1 MGRFISRF
9 GSAVNGAV
17 LRSNCLIPLTIFNS
31 NGKLQIGSGKLQDA
45 IELKNKYISDTYIML
60 SLIRDL
66 TNVCPFS
73 RYSPELMANNSGTYR
88 HSQIANQCPWIPKLG
103 DLLDQRPLGVE
114 DRRLWNGRLSNSSDA
129 RQKKYNSLQIPNS

>member
-1 MGRFISRF
+1 MGRFILRS

-31 NGKLQIGSGKLQDA
+31 NGKLQDA

-88 HSQIANQCPWIPKLG
+88 HSQVANQCPWIPKLG

>member
-17 LRSNCLIPLTIFNS
+17 LRSNCLIPFTIFNA
-31 NGKLQIGSGKLQDA
+31 NGKLQDA

-66 TNVCPFS
+66 TNVCSLS

-88 HSQIANQCPWIPKLG
+88 HSQVANQCPWIPKL
-103 DLLDQRPLGVE
+103 
-114 DRRLWNGRLSNSSDA
+114 
-129 RQKKYNSLQIPNS
+129 

>member
-1 MGRFISRF
+1 MGRFILRS

-31 NGKLQIGSGKLQDA
+31 NGKLQDA

-66 TNVCPFS
+66 TNVCSLS

-88 HSQIANQCPWIPKLG
+88 HSQVPNQCPWIPKLG

-114 DRRLWNGRLSNSSDA
+114 DRRLWDGRLSNSSDA
-129 RQKKYNSLQIPNS
+129 RQEKYNSLQIPNY